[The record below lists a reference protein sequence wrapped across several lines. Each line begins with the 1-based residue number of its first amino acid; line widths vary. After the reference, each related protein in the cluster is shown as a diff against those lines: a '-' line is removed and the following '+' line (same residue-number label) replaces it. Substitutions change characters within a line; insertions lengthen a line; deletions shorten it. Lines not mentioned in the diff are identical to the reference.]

1 MKHGLPADKVL
12 PAAFGAPGPET
23 IYVDKSN
30 PAAYANEMGRYRT
43 ERQLGFVLRFL
54 SDRRLRILDIGGGFG
69 RLAAPLADLGHEVTV
84 VDEGE
89 QAVKSLVEQNHPR
102 IKAVHCNILSFEP
115 ATRFDLALAVDTIK
129 YMTGVPLPELFS
141 KFRRFLVPE
150 GTFILAEMN
159 TNSWRYKIAR
169 RLGRS
174 SVYNID
180 SHGGYMAALQKSRFK
195 VVGASGSHWIPFC
208 YNSNSFLVK
217 HFARLE
223 KMLRLE
229 RWISQ
234 SSWVMIAAQNGESAM
249 ADPIKA

>member
-1 MKHGLPADKVL
+1 MRNGLPPEQVL
-12 PAAFGAPGPET
+12 PGAIGATSPET
-23 IYVDKSN
+23 TYIDKSN

-54 SDRRLRILDIGGGFG
+54 SRGGLRILDIGGGFG
-69 RLAAPLADLGHEVTV
+69 RLAVPLANLGHEVTV

-89 QAVKSLVEQNHPR
+89 RAVKSLVELKHPR
-102 IKAVHCNILSFEP
+102 IKAVHGNILSFEP
-115 ATRFDLALAVDTIK
+115 TTRFDLALGVDSIK

-141 KFRRFLVPE
+141 KFSRFLVPQ
-150 GTFILAEMN
+150 GIFILAEMN

-169 RLGRS
+169 RLGRF

-180 SHGGYMAALQKSRFK
+180 SHAGYVAALQKSRFK
-195 VVGASGSHWIPFC
+195 VVGASGSHWMPFR

-234 SSWVMIAAQNGESAM
+234 SSWVMIAARNDESLIS
-249 ADPIKA
+249 DPR